1 MAGAPNLFFAFSGGG
16 NPILKSKPRWWE
28 APTFMKIEQD
38 EALMD
43 KLAQDQAEAY
53 EKIMQFA
60 GVLDEEE

>member
-1 MAGAPNLFFAFSGGG
+1 
-16 NPILKSKPRWWE
+16 
-28 APTFMKIEQD
+28 MKIEQD